1 MNNRQSNQK
10 SQTKRIYFVLSVLL
24 LALIFVANANKTY
37 AQTGIMV
44 GSDQLILNNADN
56 LYYGVMGESSNA
68 GASALLLQRPAGSNI
83 FRVDPYGNVISAGNV
98 GGAGLCMGSDCRTSW
113 ADVVS
118 DSSFWQLSGTN
129 LFASSTAW
137 NVGIGKTNPNYK
149 LDVNGGIN
157 AAYGSSGG
165 YYINTNQIIMQNS
178 QTMNF
183 GWVSS
188 NRSYFQAAYL
198 GPGNTEASIIT
209 NGYKRLTVNSAGN
222 VGIGITNPS
231 AMLTVNGNTLLG
243 GATQISPL
251 GGAGQVLVMADNT
264 GTLYATSSA
273 ALLPPGSVSLPS
285 GTSGQTLRHDGT
297 VWTADSNLFNNG
309 TRIGIGTTNPGSG
322 IPYDTKLHIRGS
334 GTSTSGRTAFVV
346 ENTSANSAAIFQL
359 RNSSGNTLSVQ
370 LSGPSYTI
378 GERANFG
385 ASADIWF
392 STDGDMSSGGTHTV
406 NFSAGGYNN
415 GATMTITPGNP
426 GNVGI
431 GTTSPNVKLNVVD
444 GTPAGTY
451 TGLYTGMVFD
461 GSNVGEYL
469 HIKTTDGG
477 SLSSGIILGSGNKN
491 WYINAK
497 GPTSNNN
504 FDLGYRAE
512 TADGF
517 TPGGST
523 LFSLT
528 TSGNVG
534 IGITNPS
541 ARLTVNG
548 NTLLGGA
555 TQISPLGGAGQVLVM
570 ADNTGT
576 LYATSSS
583 ALLPPGSVSLPSGTS
598 GQTLRHNGSVWTAAS
613 NLYNNGTNVGIGTTN
628 PLASLHIDGGYLIAS
643 GGIRVRNYTQIMELP
658 NSSSDNTWYY
668 LGRISNND
676 GGFRLLAVAE
686 GVRRGAN
693 SGGNGVLTLFA
704 SQYNGVN
711 TIQHSYSGAVRDNFT
726 GYFAI
731 YTDGTHY
738 YLYYLAK
745 RYTAPTLRFN
755 STYYL
760 LSTPVAQEPTGDLVY
775 TTQADSTAYLQGNLL
790 GKHIAYTNNDS
801 ASTPAYTWIGDEDL
815 GIFRPAA
822 DNLAIATQGIER
834 FRINASGRVIIND
847 VLDIANSASATS
859 TGQEVL
865 ILRTATNSTI
875 PGSGAILN
883 FGHTNNNATLGQIR
897 SFTETS
903 NRVALAFSTY
913 NTGLSEKMRITAV
926 GNVGIGITNPSAL
939 LTVNGSTIL
948 GGATQI
954 TPLGGAGNVL
964 VMADNTGILYSTSTA
979 AIVSPIV
986 SSASGWTASGT
997 TVYKTDNNGNVGIG
1011 NTNPNYKLIV
1021 SESNSS
1027 RNTLRD
1033 VLALEST
1040 VSGPYINFGQGLVFR
1055 SRTYS
1060 NNEIHDKAR
1069 IRTLA
1074 SDHSTATTGISLIFE
1089 VATSSN
1095 STVTSEVMRITHNG
1109 DVGIGTTVPNYKLEI
1124 VGTDK
1129 NLLTIRNANNAAD
1142 TEATLGFKMT
1152 TYTGETNYA
1161 EIGAIRGNW
1170 SDVSHI
1176 VFRTRHSSALAERIR
1191 INSAGNLGIGVS
1203 NPSARLTVNG
1213 NTVLGGATQI
1223 SALGGGG
1230 NLLVMT
1236 DDAGNLYSTSTSAVI
1251 PEAMPIGTSGQT
1263 IRHNGSAWVANGNL
1277 FNNGT
1282 NVGIGTTAPS
1292 ARLDVAGTL
1301 AIKSEGQL
1309 PDRITGGSGMIL
1321 SGYNPTGS
1329 VIGRIF
1335 IGDGS
1340 GYTFNFATR
1349 NNGVTSDKVSI
1360 QSLGNVGIG
1369 ITNPSAR
1376 LTVNG
1381 NTILG
1386 GATQITP
1393 LGGAG
1398 NVMVMADNTG
1408 TLYATTT
1415 AILAGD
1421 YLSLSGGTMAG
1432 DINLGGN
1439 DISNINKLTV
1449 NTIDPLY
1456 RIKGVNYSSF
1466 AAAIVGGVKEEY
1478 VGKAQINKLNFKG
1491 EYEFILDFA
1500 KQKEGSDLW
1509 VWYKTVDFSAENVDA
1524 LVTNY
1529 GNFAQVY
1536 YLIEG
1541 EKLIFRASEPT
1552 TISYRLIGR
1561 RHDWRNWP
1569 TRAIDQNQ
1577 TAGFVID

>member
-1 MNNRQSNQK
+1 MKMKANCHMNNRQSNQK

-534 IGITNPS
+534 IGTTNPS
-541 ARLTVNG
+541 ARLAVNG
-548 NTLLGGA
+548 A
-555 TQISPLGGAGQVLVM
+555 
-570 ADNTGT
+570 
-576 LYATSSS
+576 
-583 ALLPPGSVSLPSGTS
+583 
-598 GQTLRHNGSVWTAAS
+598 
-613 NLYNNGTNVGIGTTN
+613 
-628 PLASLHIDGGYLIAS
+628 
-643 GGIRVRNYTQIMELP
+643 
-658 NSSSDNTWYY
+658 
-668 LGRISNND
+668 
-676 GGFRLLAVAE
+676 
-686 GVRRGAN
+686 
-693 SGGNGVLTLFA
+693 
-704 SQYNGVN
+704 
-711 TIQHSYSGAVRDNFT
+711 
-726 GYFAI
+726 
-731 YTDGTHY
+731 
-738 YLYYLAK
+738 
-745 RYTAPTLRFN
+745 
-755 STYYL
+755 
-760 LSTPVAQEPTGDLVY
+760 
-775 TTQADSTAYLQGNLL
+775 
-790 GKHIAYTNNDS
+790 
-801 ASTPAYTWIGDEDL
+801 
-815 GIFRPAA
+815 
-822 DNLAIATQGIER
+822 
-834 FRINASGRVIIND
+834 
-847 VLDIANSASATS
+847 
-859 TGQEVL
+859 
-865 ILRTATNSTI
+865 
-875 PGSGAILN
+875 
-883 FGHTNNNATLGQIR
+883 
-897 SFTETS
+897 
-903 NRVALAFSTY
+903 
-913 NTGLSEKMRITAV
+913 
-926 GNVGIGITNPSAL
+926 
-939 LTVNGSTIL
+939 
-948 GGATQI
+948 
-954 TPLGGAGNVL
+954 
-964 VMADNTGILYSTSTA
+964 
-979 AIVSPIV
+979 
-986 SSASGWTASGT
+986 
-997 TVYKTDNNGNVGIG
+997 
-1011 NTNPNYKLIV
+1011 
-1021 SESNSS
+1021 
-1027 RNTLRD
+1027 
-1033 VLALEST
+1033 
-1040 VSGPYINFGQGLVFR
+1040 
-1055 SRTYS
+1055 
-1060 NNEIHDKAR
+1060 
-1069 IRTLA
+1069 
-1074 SDHSTATTGISLIFE
+1074 
-1089 VATSSN
+1089 
-1095 STVTSEVMRITHNG
+1095 
-1109 DVGIGTTVPNYKLEI
+1109 
-1124 VGTDK
+1124 
-1129 NLLTIRNANNAAD
+1129 
-1142 TEATLGFKMT
+1142 
-1152 TYTGETNYA
+1152 
-1161 EIGAIRGNW
+1161 
-1170 SDVSHI
+1170 
-1176 VFRTRHSSALAERIR
+1176 
-1191 INSAGNLGIGVS
+1191 
-1203 NPSARLTVNG
+1203 
-1213 NTVLGGATQI
+1213 TVLGGATQI
-1223 SALGGGG
+1223 SSLGGGG
-1230 NLLVMT
+1230 NLLVMADNT
-1236 DDAGNLYSTSTSAVI
+1236 GTLYSTSTSAVI
-1251 PEAMPIGTSGQT
+1251 PEAMPIGTFGQT
-1263 IRHNGSAWVANGNL
+1263 IKHDGGAWVANGNL

-1282 NVGIGTTAPS
+1282 NIGIGTTNPAVKLTLRQGTTEYSQLSSAFDMAFGISSNSNLITGLDFKNSNTVGQTRLMARNNADDYIAMNAMGESATATFFGQAGNQLLLFSKGKRMAIGTHDAQPLILGANNYERMRITGAGNVGIGTTNPS
-1292 ARLDVAGTL
+1292 YALDVSGNFRVSGVANVQSDNDQILQLRQLGLSGTAGVKDPGWNYI
-1301 AIKSEGQL
+1301 AFQDSEG
-1309 PDRITGGSGMIL
+1309 DRQAFFGVNSAGHFVFNPEITGSKIIAYSDFIVNASSFTQTGSSAQNSFAGNLGI
-1321 SGYNPTGS
+1321 GTNNPT
-1329 VIGRIF
+1329 
-1335 IGDGS
+1335 
-1340 GYTFNFATR
+1340 
-1349 NNGVTSDKVSI
+1349 
-1360 QSLGNVGIG
+1360 
-1369 ITNPSAR
+1369 AR

-1381 NTILG
+1381 ATLLG
-1386 GATQITP
+1386 GATSISS
-1393 LGGAG
+1393 LGGSG
-1398 NVMVMADNTG
+1398 NAIVMADNTG
-1408 TLYATTT
+1408 ALYTSSGMLYNRTAVSNVAYTAQAADYIIAYTSLTANRVLTL
-1415 AILAGD
+1415 
-1421 YLSLSGGTMAG
+1421 
-1432 DINLGGN
+1432 
-1439 DISNINKLTV
+1439 
-1449 NTIDPLY
+1449 P
-1456 RIKGVNYSSF
+1456 
-1466 AAAIVGGVKEEY
+1466 AALCTS
-1478 VGKAQINKLNFKG
+1478 GKAFVITNETN
-1491 EYEFILDFA
+1491 
-1500 KQKEGSDLW
+1500 
-1509 VWYKTVDFSAENVDA
+1509 SAYSVV
-1524 LVTNY
+1524 VTPDS
-1529 GNFAQVY
+1529 G
-1536 YLIEG
+1536 
-1541 EKLIFRASEPT
+1541 
-1552 TISYRLIGR
+1552 RLISGQTSISLPAYNSIPVYCNGT
-1561 RHDWRNWP
+1561 DWF
-1569 TRAIDQNQ
+1569 IY
-1577 TAGFVID
+1577 

>member
-1 MNNRQSNQK
+1 MKMKANCHMNNRQSNQK

-528 TSGNVG
+528 TS
-534 IGITNPS
+534 
-541 ARLTVNG
+541 
-548 NTLLGGA
+548 
-555 TQISPLGGAGQVLVM
+555 
-570 ADNTGT
+570 
-576 LYATSSS
+576 
-583 ALLPPGSVSLPSGTS
+583 
-598 GQTLRHNGSVWTAAS
+598 
-613 NLYNNGTNVGIGTTN
+613 
-628 PLASLHIDGGYLIAS
+628 
-643 GGIRVRNYTQIMELP
+643 
-658 NSSSDNTWYY
+658 
-668 LGRISNND
+668 
-676 GGFRLLAVAE
+676 
-686 GVRRGAN
+686 
-693 SGGNGVLTLFA
+693 
-704 SQYNGVN
+704 
-711 TIQHSYSGAVRDNFT
+711 
-726 GYFAI
+726 
-731 YTDGTHY
+731 
-738 YLYYLAK
+738 
-745 RYTAPTLRFN
+745 
-755 STYYL
+755 
-760 LSTPVAQEPTGDLVY
+760 
-775 TTQADSTAYLQGNLL
+775 
-790 GKHIAYTNNDS
+790 
-801 ASTPAYTWIGDEDL
+801 
-815 GIFRPAA
+815 
-822 DNLAIATQGIER
+822 
-834 FRINASGRVIIND
+834 
-847 VLDIANSASATS
+847 
-859 TGQEVL
+859 
-865 ILRTATNSTI
+865 
-875 PGSGAILN
+875 
-883 FGHTNNNATLGQIR
+883 
-897 SFTETS
+897 
-903 NRVALAFSTY
+903 
-913 NTGLSEKMRITAV
+913 